1 MKKVLLLHPLWE
13 TGLVFKEVDGSFKR
27 RKNVQ
32 KNILKKKLCK
42 KFGVL
47 EKSITFAPALR
58 DRVGF
63 KEADGSFERR
73 KKV

>member
-1 MKKVLLLHPLWE
+1 M
-13 TGLVFKEVDGSFKR
+13 
-27 RKNVQ
+27 
-32 KNILKKKLCK
+32 KKKLCK

-73 KKV
+73 KKSSKNILKKVCGNKKKVLSLHPQNKIEKVH